1 MYPNQLK
8 PNEYNPFY
16 VEKNMDQYVVSKMSS
31 ESFITPLRI
40 MPKNKDEKI
49 KTQIN
54 YLEQRIYSPP
64 PKENYQIPTP
74 HIFPN
79 QKQPQNYFL
88 EPPLINDLPLKY
100 YPPTYSNY
108 VDYSKNRSKN
118 SFSEYE
124 PNYYPQPIDNPIGDY
139 NFVKT
144 QNYNFNPNINYNE
157 SNIQNNYNNVN
168 LNENNI
174 YNKNNIDFKLGNY
187 QQKMDD
193 FSIKSIDRR
202 NRFNQG
208 IQYQNNQNKIQYN
221 QTMNSNSQNFENN
234 YNINQQT
241 INNNSIQNQNK
252 IQNYEIQ
259 NPQIIQN
266 KITIPNQDLIR
277 NQEIK
282 DDSSRIIIGN
292 PAQLYS
298 EFKQSGRINENKNVY
313 FSKNYYY

>member
-88 EPPLINDLPLKY
+88 EPPLVNQLPLKY
-100 YPPTYSNY
+100 YPPTYSN
-108 VDYSKNRSKN
+108 VIDYSKNRPKDY
-118 SFSEYE
+118 FPDYE
-124 PNYYPQPIDNPIGDY
+124 PNYYPQPIDNGIGDY
-139 NFVKT
+139 NFVNQ
-144 QNYNFNPNINYNE
+144 QNYTLNN
-157 SNIQNNYNNVN
+157 NNYNNDNYKMNEGYNFDYNNNYSGNVHFNVVGNGNGN
-168 LNENNI
+168 LN
-174 YNKNNIDFKLGNY
+174 NNIDLKNGYY

-193 FSIKSIDRR
+193 FSIKSKNDPR
-202 NRFNQG
+202 NYNQGRFNQG
-208 IQYQNNQNKIQYN
+208 GMFEEYQRKA
-221 QTMNSNSQNFENN
+221 FN
-234 YNINQQT
+234 Y
-241 INNNSIQNQNK
+241 
-252 IQNYEIQ
+252 
-259 NPQIIQN
+259 
-266 KITIPNQDLIR
+266 
-277 NQEIK
+277 
-282 DDSSRIIIGN
+282 
-292 PAQLYS
+292 
-298 EFKQSGRINENKNVY
+298 
-313 FSKNYYY
+313 